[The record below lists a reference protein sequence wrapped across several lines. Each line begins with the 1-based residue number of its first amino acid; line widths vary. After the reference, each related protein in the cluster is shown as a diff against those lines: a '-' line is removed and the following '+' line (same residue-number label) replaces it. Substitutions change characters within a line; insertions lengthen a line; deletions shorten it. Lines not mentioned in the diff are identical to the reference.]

1 MSRIEWRS
9 RRRTFEITDTPLVMG
24 IVNVTPDSFSDGGRY
39 DAPSHAIARARELV
53 AEGADIVDLG
63 AESTRPGSRP
73 VPADHQLRRLLPVVE
88 ALAGNESACLSVDT
102 ASAEVADRVLAMG
115 TDIVN
120 DTSGLG
126 DPAMAGVVARHGA
139 GLVLMHI
146 QGTPATMQ
154 ADPRYEDVAREV
166 RDHLR
171 ERIARARAA
180 GVREE
185 AIAVDPGIGF
195 GKTAAHNFE
204 LLARLEEL
212 AALGR
217 PGARLARGP
226 APRGRPCRH
235 RDRRVPGREDHP
247 HARRDRDP
255 PRRLDRGPHPRGPRE
270 PRAVAAVKPRRDTGA
285 GSDLGGARSRPRA
298 GSVTPRSHR
307 RPGSNRAR
315 SRGVAHGPE
324 RFPLRGRGHCN
335 AERASFTV
343 TCG

>member
-1 MSRIEWRS
+1 VSRIEWRS

-73 VPADHQLRRLLPVVE
+73 VPADDQLRRLLPVVE

-217 PGARLARGP
+217 PVMVGVSRKSFLGQELGLPVDQRLEAGLAATAIAVFLGARIIRTHDVTATRRAASIAARIREARGN
-226 APRGRPCRH
+226 
-235 RDRRVPGREDHP
+235 
-247 HARRDRDP
+247 
-255 PRRLDRGPHPRGPRE
+255 RE
-270 PRAVAAVKPRRDTGA
+270 PSPR
-285 GSDLGGARSRPRA
+285 
-298 GSVTPRSHR
+298 
-307 RPGSNRAR
+307 
-315 SRGVAHGPE
+315 
-324 RFPLRGRGHCN
+324 
-335 AERASFTV
+335 
-343 TCG
+343 

>member
-1 MSRIEWRS
+1 VSRIEWRS

-217 PGARLARGP
+217 PVMVGVSRKSFLGQELGLPVDQRLEAGLAATAIAVFLGARIIRTHDVTATRRAASIAARIREARGN
-226 APRGRPCRH
+226 
-235 RDRRVPGREDHP
+235 
-247 HARRDRDP
+247 
-255 PRRLDRGPHPRGPRE
+255 RE
-270 PRAVAAVKPRRDTGA
+270 PSPR
-285 GSDLGGARSRPRA
+285 
-298 GSVTPRSHR
+298 
-307 RPGSNRAR
+307 
-315 SRGVAHGPE
+315 
-324 RFPLRGRGHCN
+324 
-335 AERASFTV
+335 
-343 TCG
+343 

>member
-73 VPADHQLRRLLPVVE
+73 VPADDQLRRLLPVVE

-217 PGARLARGP
+217 PVMVGVSRKSFLGQELGLPVDQRLEAGLAATAIAVFLGARIIRTHDVTATRRAASIAARIREARGN
-226 APRGRPCRH
+226 
-235 RDRRVPGREDHP
+235 
-247 HARRDRDP
+247 
-255 PRRLDRGPHPRGPRE
+255 RE
-270 PRAVAAVKPRRDTGA
+270 PSPR
-285 GSDLGGARSRPRA
+285 
-298 GSVTPRSHR
+298 
-307 RPGSNRAR
+307 
-315 SRGVAHGPE
+315 
-324 RFPLRGRGHCN
+324 
-335 AERASFTV
+335 
-343 TCG
+343 

>member
-217 PGARLARGP
+217 PVMVGVSRKSFLGQELGLPVDQRLEAGLAATAIAVFLGARIIRTHDVTATRRAASIAARIREARGN
-226 APRGRPCRH
+226 
-235 RDRRVPGREDHP
+235 
-247 HARRDRDP
+247 
-255 PRRLDRGPHPRGPRE
+255 RE
-270 PRAVAAVKPRRDTGA
+270 PSPR
-285 GSDLGGARSRPRA
+285 
-298 GSVTPRSHR
+298 
-307 RPGSNRAR
+307 
-315 SRGVAHGPE
+315 
-324 RFPLRGRGHCN
+324 
-335 AERASFTV
+335 
-343 TCG
+343 

>member
-73 VPADHQLRRLLPVVE
+73 VPADDQLRRLLPVVE

-154 ADPRYEDVAREV
+154 LDPRYEDVGREV

-171 ERIARARAA
+171 EHIARARAA

-217 PGARLARGP
+217 PVMVGVSRKSFLGQELGLPVDQRLEAGLAATAIAVFLGARIIRTHDVTATRRAASIAARIREARGN
-226 APRGRPCRH
+226 
-235 RDRRVPGREDHP
+235 
-247 HARRDRDP
+247 
-255 PRRLDRGPHPRGPRE
+255 RE
-270 PRAVAAVKPRRDTGA
+270 PSPR
-285 GSDLGGARSRPRA
+285 
-298 GSVTPRSHR
+298 
-307 RPGSNRAR
+307 
-315 SRGVAHGPE
+315 
-324 RFPLRGRGHCN
+324 
-335 AERASFTV
+335 
-343 TCG
+343 